1 MSSVDVTV
9 SMRMG
14 LRYSLLS
21 KCVVRAIWNIRP
33 GLLCF
38 ISQLDFATAE
48 LTVYYA
54 SLSGLQ
60 I

>member
-14 LRYSLLS
+14 LYSLLS
-21 KCVVRAIWNIRP
+21 KCVMRAIWNIRP

-38 ISQLDFATAE
+38 ISQLDFATE
-48 LTVYYA
+48 LTVYYV